1 MSKPFWKSNYF
12 WIMIDV
18 FMAAISLYLLSP
30 AIRSIAYDISHNVS
44 SSEFLNYNPSPKELC
59 GVFTVILGCSLHII
73 GSIFFKNKQINI
85 PK

>member
-12 WIMIDV
+12 WVLIDV
-18 FMAAISLYLLSP
+18 LMISISLYLLAP
-30 AIRSIAYDISHNVS
+30 AIRSITYIFHNFS
-44 SSEFLNYNPSPKELC
+44 SSEFQNYNPSPKELW
-59 GVFTVILGCSLHII
+59 GVFAVILGCSLHII